1 MTRPRHRPSAS
12 IARVMRAA
20 DARALAC
27 IKARAARPISRDTDK
42 TPEKSRAN
50 INAVTC
56 NIKAP

>member
-1 MTRPRHRPSAS
+1 
-12 IARVMRAA
+12 MRAA